1 MAQFEL
7 QHFFDAQEP
16 VYGQIRSE
24 LAAGAKTS
32 HWIWF
37 VFPQLQG
44 LGRSG
49 MAVKYEI
56 VSRHEATAYWQHAI
70 LGTKLKECVEL
81 VLAVKGKTA
90 FQILGTPDDLKFRS
104 SMTLFAHAVLD
115 EPVFRRALA
124 KYFDGRDDSRTME
137 LLARS

>member
-1 MAQFEL
+1 MAGFDL
-7 QHFFDAQEP
+7 QRFVDAQDR
-16 VYGQIRSE
+16 VFGQIRAE

-32 HWIWF
+32 HWMWF

-44 LGRSG
+44 LGRSA

-56 VSRHEATAYWQHAI
+56 VSRQEAQAYWQHTI
-70 LGTKLKECVEL
+70 LGARLKECVES

-90 FQILGTPDDLKFRS
+90 FQIFGTPDDLKFRS
-104 SMTLFAHAVLD
+104 SMTLFSQAVPD
-115 EPVFRRALA
+115 EPVFKRALI

>member
-1 MAQFEL
+1 MSEFDL
-7 QHFFDAQEP
+7 QRFVDAQDR
-16 VYGQIRSE
+16 VYDQIRAE

-32 HWIWF
+32 HWMWF

-44 LGRSG
+44 LGRSA

-56 VSRHEATAYWQHAI
+56 VSRQEAQAYWQHTI
-70 LGTKLKECVEL
+70 LGPRLKECVEL

-90 FQILGTPDDLKFRS
+90 FQIFGTPDDLKFRS
-104 SMTLFAHAVLD
+104 SMTLFSQAVPD
-115 EPVFRRALA
+115 EPMFRRALT